1 MPPIFIQGIKVPLL
15 WLAVRSPIVQIN
27 LNMTPLPLHVL
38 FLSLASGEKIEVL
51 NFFGTG
57 IKDHGAIRS
66 AQLVSGADLRPG
78 EEAVTICSSI
88 YMRSFIMEQSL
99 FQVRP
104 CWSHGR
110 CV

>member
-1 MPPIFIQGIKVPLL
+1 MPPIFIQGIKVLLL
-15 WLAVRSPIVQIN
+15 WLPVRSAIVQIH
-27 LNMTPLPLHVL
+27 LNMTLLPLHVL
-38 FLSLASGEKIEVL
+38 FLSLVSGEKIKVL

-66 AQLVSGADLRPG
+66 AKLVSGADLRPG
-78 EEAVTICSSI
+78 EEGVTICSSI

-104 CWSHGR
+104 CWPHGH
-110 CV
+110 CS

>member
-1 MPPIFIQGIKVPLL
+1 MPPIFMQGIKVPLL

-38 FLSLASGEKIEVL
+38 FLSFASGEKIEVL

-104 CWSHGR
+104 CWSHGH

>member
-1 MPPIFIQGIKVPLL
+1 MPPIFIQGIKVLLL
-15 WLAVRSPIVQIN
+15 WLPVRSAIVQIH

-38 FLSLASGEKIEVL
+38 FLSLVSGEKIEVL

-78 EEAVTICSSI
+78 EEEVTICSSI

-104 CWSHGR
+104 CWSHGHR
-110 CV
+110 S

>member
-1 MPPIFIQGIKVPLL
+1 MPPILKQGIKVLLL
-15 WLAVRSPIVQIN
+15 WLPVRSAIVQIS
-27 LNMTPLPLHVL
+27 LNMTLLPLHVL
-38 FLSLASGEKIEVL
+38 FLCLVSGEKIKVL

-78 EEAVTICSSI
+78 EGVTICSSI

-104 CWSHGR
+104 CWSHGHR
-110 CV
+110 S